1 MSFVAPGM
9 TMNMPVRALVAG
21 VLAASAVVA
30 VFAPGAYAAD
40 PEPPHQTVIMS
51 NEEAEAAGLV
61 SPGFAPA
68 PCYEP
73 GVYYFGSPAPPAPS
87 GSAPGWCGLR
97 L

>member
-1 MSFVAPGM
+1 M
-9 TMNMPVRALVAG
+9 
-21 VLAASAVVA
+21 LAASAVA
-30 VFAPGAYAAD
+30 GVFAPGAYAAD

-51 NEEAEAAGLV
+51 NEEAAGLV

-87 GSAPGWCGLR
+87 AFAPGWCGLR

>member
-1 MSFVAPGM
+1 M
-9 TMNMPVRALVAG
+9 TMDMPVRALVTG
-21 VLAASAVVA
+21 MLAASAVA
-30 VFAPGAYAAD
+30 GVFAPGAYAAD
-40 PEPPHQTVIMS
+40 PEPPPQTVIMS

-73 GVYYFGSPAPPAPS
+73 GVYYFGSPAPRAPS
-87 GSAPGWCGLR
+87 GFAPGWCGLR